1 MNSFRTAGNFLRVL
15 LPGRVRVQGNSMEPT
30 YIDGDWLLVTWFRAK
45 NSGLLS
51 KDESAPFVII
61 KTRSTVVVEL
71 ERQPG
76 IYFVKRV
83 AKIENSK
90 YWLSSDNPAGTDSR
104 TWGWV
109 EADEILGKVLF
120 RYYRKRRNR

>member
-1 MNSFRTAGNFLRVL
+1 
-15 LPGRVRVQGNSMEPT
+15 MEPT

-45 NSGLLS
+45 NSGLIS

-61 KTRSTVVVEL
+61 KTRSTVVIEL

-109 EADEILGKVLF
+109 EPDEIIGKVLF